1 MVATHVPPGAGS
13 IRLIRT
19 RAGGPARLDRRGEVS
34 TWTPVR
40 GLVVV
45 AATDMEDR
53 VEALIQRG
61 RDVVKKQVQGRL
73 NVVSSHNWIEP
84 SIWRGRTRMF
94 GERVAARA
102 IDPFPQDKARSQ
114 RRSCPCS

>member
-1 MVATHVPPGAGS
+1 M
-13 IRLIRT
+13 
-19 RAGGPARLDRRGEVS
+19 S

-61 RDVVKKQVQGRL
+61 RDVVKKQVQLDVHGLKGDIQIALTDAGSR
-73 NVVSSHNWIEP
+73 P
-84 SIWRGRTRMF
+84 F
-94 GERVAARA
+94 GWLT
-102 IDPFPQDKARSQ
+102 D
-114 RRSCPCS
+114 